1 MNDAPSPTD
10 AAPAP
15 WPMPPLPA
23 DLVMRRIPYDPAS
36 PLLAPYT
43 DEARAFSAGRDT
55 PRAFLERRLDVIATA
70 EPSVRAFVLVDEAGA
85 RRAADAATARWK
97 AGRPLGPVDGMP
109 VAIKDMIETRDL
121 PTAMNS
127 PIYAGWSSRRDAA
140 AVWALRQAGAVILGK
155 TVTTEFAVS
164 NSGPTRN
171 PYDSGRTPGGS
182 SSGSAAA
189 MGAGM
194 ASLALGTQTQ
204 ASTIR
209 PAGYCGAWAIKP
221 SIDSLHTGG
230 VTPLAPTQDHL
241 GVFGASLGDVWAGAR
256 AIARHVGGTPP
267 HPGLA
272 GPDTV
277 PPPSRPRALARLD
290 MQGWTETDAESR
302 AAFDAACRRIEAAGV
317 PVADRRTHPGIAEL
331 ETLLADANDY
341 SYDILAWE
349 TRWPLMSYLDH
360 GPGMV
365 GKRIHDLMSHAAGM
379 AAAAYVRALERRAA
393 LRHAVEALAGEFD
406 GFLALCSSGPA
417 IPGHDFTGSRS
428 YALPWT
434 MVAAPAIAMPLLMAA
449 NLPLGLQLCGFRD
462 RDAALCAVAGW
473 IRDTLQGHAP

>member
-1 MNDAPSPTD
+1 MNDVAVL
-10 AAPAP
+10 P
-15 WPMPPLPA
+15 WPVPALP
-23 DLVMRRIPYDPAS
+23 DNLVTRRIRYDPAA

-43 DEARAFSAGRDT
+43 AQAAAFRAGETT
-55 PRAFLERRLDVIATA
+55 PRAFLEQRLETIDAA
-70 EPSVRAFVLVDEAGA
+70 EPAVRAFVLLDQEGA
-85 RRAADAATARWK
+85 RASADAATARWK

-121 PTAMNS
+121 PTSMNS
-127 PIYAGWSSRRDAA
+127 PIYAGWSPRRDAA

-155 TVTTEFAVS
+155 TVTTEFAVG

-171 PYDSGRTPGGS
+171 PYDGTRTPGGS

-189 MGAGM
+189 VGAGM

-221 SIDSLHTGG
+221 SIDALHTGG

-241 GVFGASLGDVWAGAR
+241 GVFGASLEDAWAGAR

-267 HPGLA
+267 HLGLA
-272 GPDTV
+272 GPDTA
-277 PPPSRPRALARLD
+277 PAPTRPRALARLD
-290 MQGWTETDAESR
+290 MQGWAETDEPSR
-302 AAFDAACRRIEAAGV
+302 AAFDAACTGLAATGV
-317 PVADRRTHPGIAEL
+317 TVADRHNHAGIAVL
-331 ETLLADANDY
+331 ETLLSDANDY

-349 TRWPLMSYLDH
+349 ARWPLLSYLDH
-360 GPGMV
+360 GVGMV
-365 GKRIHDLMSHAAGM
+365 GPRIQDLMAHAARLDEAAY
-379 AAAAYVRALERRAA
+379 AAALARRTK
-393 LRHAVEALAGEFD
+393 LRHAVAALGDAFD

-417 IPGHDFTGSRS
+417 IADHGFTGSRS

-434 MVAAPAIAMPLLMAA
+434 MVAAPAIALPLLAVDG
-449 NLPLGLQLCGFRD
+449 LPLGLQLCGFRD
-462 RDAALCAVAGW
+462 QDAACCAIAGW
-473 IRDTLQGHAP
+473 VRDTLNAGAA

>member
-1 MNDAPSPTD
+1 MNDMPY
-10 AAPAP
+10 
-15 WPMPPLPA
+15 PMTGPDWSVPDLPA
-23 DLVMRRIPYDPAS
+23 DLVVRRLPYDPAR
-36 PLLAPYT
+36 PRLVPFTAQA
-43 DEARAFSAGRDT
+43 EAFRTGQDT
-55 PRAFLERRLDVIATA
+55 PRAFLERRLAVIAA
-70 EPSVRAFVLVDEAGA
+70 DEPSVRAFVLVDEAGA
-85 RRAADAATARWK
+85 RAAADVASARWK
-97 AGRPLGPVDGMP
+97 AGWPLGPVDGMP

-140 AVWALRQAGAVILGK
+140 AVWALRQAGAVILGQ

-171 PYDSGRTPGGS
+171 PYDSSRTPGGS

-189 MGAGM
+189 VGAGM

-221 SIDSLHTGG
+221 SLDALHTGG

-241 GVFGASLGDVWAGAR
+241 GIFGASLEDAWAGAR

-267 HPGLA
+267 HPGLQ

-277 PPPSRPRALARLD
+277 PPPARPRALARLD
-290 MQGWTETDAESR
+290 MQGWAETDQESR
-302 AAFDAACRRIEAAGV
+302 AAFEAACDRVAASGV
-317 PVADRRTHPGIAEL
+317 TILDRRGHPGIAAL
-331 ETLLADANDY
+331 EDLLANANHC

-349 TRWPLMSYLDH
+349 TRWPLMAYLDH
-360 GPGMV
+360 GTGMV
-365 GKRIHDLMSHAAGM
+365 GKRIHALMAHAASLDR
-379 AAAAYVRALERRAA
+379 AAYDRALERRAELRRAVAA
-393 LRHAVEALAGEFD
+393 LETTVD

-417 IPGHDFTGSRS
+417 IVDHEFTGSRS

-434 MVAAPAIAMPLLMAA
+434 MVAAPAIAMPLLMADG
-449 NLPLGLQLCGFRD
+449 LPLGLQFCGFRD
-462 RDAALCAVAGW
+462 RDAACCAAAGW
-473 IRDTLQGHAP
+473 VRDTVRGTRA